1 MLEFSHAL
9 TRKPSSTSTKRSCHQ
24 LLTPCFDKD
33 PSLNSRKSA
42 ALAVSQSVNAHAF
55 LPPFDG
61 ACDAPT
67 SGSYQDSNL
76 SGNDTTQEPNQVH
89 GLWNMRKGR
98 TRPSPAVLRE
108 FFTRIEEE
116 ERSMVQ
122 RYQTMDPVMWQL
134 G

>member
-1 MLEFSHAL
+1 MPLD
-9 TRKPSSTSTKRSCHQ
+9 RKSSSTSTKRSYRQ

-33 PSLNSRKSA
+33 PGLNSRKST

-61 ACDAPT
+61 AWDSPGLRRC
-67 SGSYQDSNL
+67 QDSNGTG
-76 SGNDTTQEPNQVH
+76 SNATQESNQIN
-89 GLWNMRKGR
+89 GLWYMRKDR
-98 TRPSPAVLRE
+98 PKPSPAVLRE
-108 FFTRIEEE
+108 FFTRVEEE